1 MRSGDSGRGWW
12 RVATESVAFSVP
24 RVGVRRRVGY
34 WRITGALVLQV
45 VALSYALSG
54 LIQGIGWWF
63 ALVATASAVLVTG
76 AGLRS
81 LGIPRGVVPV
91 LLLVES
97 AAIMTVA
104 FGRGSGLLGIIPTPT
119 TVTNWMQYLQQ
130 AMLSIYQQGTPAE
143 ALPEFLFLVVGGG
156 CLLAL
161 ILDTF
166 AVAIRTPAFTAI
178 GIAAVLV
185 VPGAL
190 LGDGLDPLALAASAA
205 AYLWLLRCDVRSRR
219 PGTPRPGAALSV
231 GASAVTIA
239 VVLAGTAP
247 GFDQGGAT
255 SFTAGGISIGGT
267 VTPLVD
273 LGKDLRRPAAV
284 RALTYTTSAANGQ
297 YLKLASLDQFTG
309 SVWKHR
315 ERDTN
320 RLSDG
325 AKIGPVAGLSDTVK
339 TTKITTTV
347 AIDNM
352 TSRWLPAPAPV
363 QSVKGLNGTWSW
375 DPDDLTIGGIN
386 STTQGQKYT
395 ATSLLLQPTADQLKA
410 AGGFVP
416 VEVQRD
422 LFLPPNL
429 PSIIEDTA
437 LTATKDAITEYD
449 KAVALQDYFRDN
461 SFVYSTQTPLKQ
473 GYDGDGARVIAKFL
487 EVKSGY
493 CVHFASAMALMART
507 LGIPSRVAEGYLPGA
522 TSGGTATNPGEYTVT
537 SDDLHAWPELY
548 FAGVGWVPFEP
559 TVGRGT
565 VPDYTRPQ
573 TDPAAAPP
581 SSAATSSSAPRALV
595 PTDPANPAGSATFT
609 PTSGAQPLA
618 TGIGVALLVIG
629 VLLIPAVWRRMRRRR
644 RLRELTDEWGGASLV
659 WDELRDTVRDL
670 GWTAPPTETPR
681 VFAGRVATA
690 VAGTPAED
698 AVLRLLGELERDA
711 YGPPT
716 RRWAGGLS
724 DDLETVLSALEAQ
737 AGPVLRT
744 KALLIPVSLLPAG
757 WPSAVRPRGAA

>member
-1 MRSGDSGRGWW
+1 MRSAVSGRGWSP
-12 RVATESVAFSVP
+12 VATESLAVAVP
-24 RVGVRRRVGY
+24 RVTGRRRVAY
-34 WRITGALVLQV
+34 WRITGALVIQV

-54 LIQGIGWWF
+54 LIQGAGWWF
-63 ALVATASAVLVTG
+63 ALVATASGILVTG
-76 AGLRS
+76 AGLRA
-81 LGIPRGVVPV
+81 LGVHRGIVPV
-91 LLLVES
+91 LLLVE
-97 AAIMTVA
+97 AAVVMTLA
-104 FGRGSGLLGIIPTPT
+104 FGRGTGLLGLIPTPA
-119 TVTNWMQYLQQ
+119 TVRSWSDYGQQ
-130 AMLSIYQQGTPAE
+130 ALLSIYQQGTPAQ

-156 CLLAL
+156 CLLAV
-161 ILDTF
+161 ILDTL
-166 AVAIRTPAFTAI
+166 AVAIRTPAFTAV
-178 GIAAVLV
+178 GVAAVLV

-190 LGDGLDPLALAASAA
+190 LGDGLDPIALAASAA
-205 AYLWLLRCDVRSRR
+205 AYLWLLRCDIRTRR
-219 PGTPRPGAALSV
+219 QGTPRPVPALSV
-231 GASAVTIA
+231 GASAIVVA
-239 VVLAGTAP
+239 VLLAGTAP

-325 AKIGPVAGLSDTVK
+325 AKIGPVAGLSNTVK

-347 AIDNM
+347 TIDNM
-352 TSRWLPAPAPV
+352 TSRWLPTPAPV

-386 STTQGQKYT
+386 ATTQGQKYT
-395 ATSLLLQPTADQLKA
+395 ATSLVLQPTADQLKA

-416 VEVQRD
+416 VDVQRD

-429 PSIIEDTA
+429 PSIIQDTA
-437 LTATKDAITEYD
+437 LSATKDALTEYD

-473 GYDGDGARVIAKFL
+473 GYDGDGSRVIARFL

-522 TSGGTATNPGEYTVT
+522 TSGGTATNPGVYTVT

-573 TDPAAAPP
+573 TDTAAPAP
-581 SSAATSSSAPRALV
+581 SSTSTSGAAPRRLV
-595 PTDPANPAGSATFT
+595 PTDPANPAGSAA
-609 PTSGAQPLA
+609 PVATSGGQPLA
-618 TGIGVALLVIG
+618 TGVGVALLAVG
-629 VLLIPAVWRRMRRRR
+629 VLLTPAVWRRLRRRR
-644 RLRELTDEWGGASLV
+644 RLRELNDEWGGASLA

-681 VFAGRVATA
+681 AFAGRVGAA
-690 VAGTPAED
+690 VAGTPAEE
-698 AVLRLLGELERDA
+698 ALGRLLAAIERDA
-711 YGPPT
+711 YGPPV
-716 RRWAGGLS
+716 RRRAGGLA
-724 DDLETVLSALEAQ
+724 DDLEAVLGALEAQ
-737 AGPVLRT
+737 AGAALRA
-744 KALLIPVSLLPAG
+744 KALLVPVSLLPAG
-757 WPSAVRPRGAA
+757 WSPAARPRNAA

>member
-1 MRSGDSGRGWW
+1 
-12 RVATESVAFSVP
+12 VATEAIALAIP
-24 RVGVRRRVGY
+24 GAVRRRTGF

-54 LIQGIGWWF
+54 LIQGVGWWF
-63 ALVATASAVLVTG
+63 ALVATASALLVTG
-76 AGLRS
+76 AGLRTA
-81 LGIPRGVVPV
+81 GVPRGVVPF
-91 LLLVES
+91 LL
-97 AAIMTVA
+97 AAEGALIMTVG
-104 FGRGSGLLGIIPTPT
+104 FGRGTGLLGLIPTPA
-119 TVTNWMQYLQQ
+119 TVAAWSQYLQQ
-130 AMLSIYQQGTPAE
+130 AMLSIYQQGTPAD
-143 ALPEFLFLVVGGG
+143 ALPEFLFLVVAGG

-161 ILDTF
+161 ILDIL
-166 AVAIRTPAFTAI
+166 AVAVRAPAFTAV
-178 GIAAVLV
+178 GIAAVLI

-190 LGDGLDPLALAASAA
+190 LGDGLDPIALAATAA
-205 AYLWLLRCDVRSRR
+205 AYLWLLRCDIRTRR
-219 PGTPRPGAALSV
+219 PGTPRPAAALSV
-231 GASAVTIA
+231 GASAVAIA
-239 VVLAGTAP
+239 VILGGTAP

-315 ERDTN
+315 ERDTK

-325 AKIGPVAGLSDTVK
+325 VKIGPVAGLAQQVK
-339 TTKITTTV
+339 TTKITTSV

-352 TSRWLPAPAPV
+352 TSRWLPAPYPL
-363 QSVKGLNGTWSW
+363 QSVAGLSGTWSW

-395 ATSLLLQPTADQLKA
+395 ATSLILQPTADQLKA

-416 VEVQRD
+416 EDVQRD
-422 LFLPPNL
+422 LFLPPNM
-429 PSIIEDTA
+429 PSIIQQTA
-437 LTATKDAITEYD
+437 LTATADSITEYD

-461 SFVYSTQTPLKQ
+461 SFVYSTLTPLKQ
-473 GYDGDGARVIAKFL
+473 GYDGDGARVIARFL
-487 EVKSGY
+487 QTKSGY

-522 TSGGTATNPGEYTVT
+522 TSGGTASNPGEYTVT

-565 VPDYTRPQ
+565 VPDYTRQ
-573 TDPAAAPP
+573 QADPAAPAPQ
-581 SSAATSSSAPRALV
+581 STSTSGAAPRALV
-595 PTDPANPAGSATFT
+595 PTDPANPAGSAT
-609 PTSGAQPLA
+609 PTTASSAQPIM
-618 TGIGVALLVIG
+618 TGVGVALIAIA
-629 VLLIPAVWRRMRRRR
+629 VLLTPAVWRRMRRRQ

-681 VFAGRVATA
+681 VFAGRVAAA
-690 VAGTPAED
+690 VAGTPGEESIR
-698 AVLRLLGELERDA
+698 RLLAELERDA

-716 RRWAGGLS
+716 RRWAGGLA
-724 DDLETVLSALEAQ
+724 DDLQAVLAALEAQ
-737 AGPVLRT
+737 AGPMVRA
-744 KALLIPVSLLPAG
+744 KAWLLPVSLLPAG
-757 WPSAVRPRGAA
+757 WPSAASARRAA

>member
-1 MRSGDSGRGWW
+1 M
-12 RVATESVAFSVP
+12 ATESLAFAVP
-24 RVGVRRRVGY
+24 QLAGRRRSGY
-34 WRITGALVLQV
+34 WRITGALLLQV
-45 VALSYALSG
+45 LALSYALSG
-54 LIQGIGWWF
+54 LIQGFGWWL
-63 ALVATASAVLVTG
+63 ALVSAAGLVLVTG
-76 AGLRS
+76 AALRN
-81 LGIPRGVVPV
+81 LGVPRGVVPL

-97 AAIMTVA
+97 AAVMTA
-104 FGRGSGLLGIIPTPT
+104 TFGHGTGLLGLIPTPAT
-119 TVTNWMQYLQQ
+119 FVSWGQYLQQ

-156 CLLAL
+156 CLVAL
-161 ILDTF
+161 ILDTV
-166 AVAIRTPAFTAI
+166 AVALRAPAFTAL
-178 GIAAVLV
+178 GVGAVLV

-190 LGDGLDPLALAASAA
+190 LGDGLEPISLAASAA
-205 AYLWLLRCDVRSRR
+205 AYLWLLRCDVRTRR
-219 PGTPRPGAALSV
+219 PGTPRSGAALSV
-231 GASAVTIA
+231 GAAAVAIA
-239 VVLAGTAP
+239 VVLGGTAP
-247 GFDQGGAT
+247 GFEAGGAT

-320 RLSDG
+320 RLGDG
-325 AKIGPVAGLSDTVK
+325 VKIGPVAGLSKQVK
-339 TTKITTTV
+339 TAKITTTV
-347 AIDNM
+347 AIENM
-352 TSRWLPAPAPV
+352 TSRWLPTPAPV

-386 STTQGQKYT
+386 ATTQGQRYT
-395 ATSLLLQPTADQLKA
+395 TTSLILEPTADQLKA
-410 AGGFVP
+410 AGGLVP
-416 VEVQRD
+416 AGVLRD
-422 LFLPPNL
+422 LFLPSDMP
-429 PSIIEDTA
+429 PIIEQTA

-473 GYDGDGARVIAKFL
+473 GYDGDGARVIARFL
-487 EVKSGY
+487 QVKSGY

-522 TSGGTATNPGEYTVT
+522 NSGGTATNPGEYTVT

-565 VPDYTRPQ
+565 VPDYTRPL
-573 TDPAAAPP
+573 TGPAAPAP
-581 SSAATSSSAPRALV
+581 AAGATSGAAPRALT
-595 PTDPANPAGSATFT
+595 PTDPANLSGSAT
-609 PTSGAQPLA
+609 PNATSAAQPLA
-618 TGIGVALLVIG
+618 TGIGTAILIIAALLV
-629 VLLIPAVWRRMRRRR
+629 PAVWRRIRRRR
-644 RLRELTDEWGGASLV
+644 RLRELSDEWGGASLV

-681 VFAGRVATA
+681 VFAGRIAAA
-690 VAGTPAED
+690 VAGTPAEEG
-698 AVLRLLGELERDA
+698 VMRLLAELERDA
-711 YGPPT
+711 YGPPS
-716 RRWAGGLS
+716 RHWEGGLA
-724 DDLETVLSALEAQ
+724 DDLALVLSELGAQ
-737 AGPVLRT
+737 AGPALRL
-744 KALLIPVSLLPAG
+744 KAALLPVSLLPAG
-757 WPSAVRPRGAA
+757 WPSAARPRSAA

>member
-1 MRSGDSGRGWW
+1 M
-12 RVATESVAFSVP
+12 TESLAFAVP
-24 RVGVRRRVGY
+24 RVAARRRVGY
-34 WRITGALVLQV
+34 WRITGALMLQV
-45 VALSYALSG
+45 LALSYALVG
-54 LIQGIGWWF
+54 LIQGPGWWF
-63 ALVATASAVLVTG
+63 ALVGTAAAVLATG

-81 LGIPRGVVPV
+81 LGVPRGVVPV
-91 LLLVES
+91 LLVVES
-97 AAIMTVA
+97 AAIMTIA
-104 FGRGSGLLGIIPTPT
+104 FGRGTGLLGLIPTPA
-119 TVTNWMQYLQQ
+119 TVSAWSQSLQQ

-143 ALPEFLFLVVGGG
+143 PLPEFLFLVVGGG

-161 ILDTF
+161 MLDTL
-166 AVAIRTPAFTAI
+166 AVAVRTPAFTALAV
-178 GIAAVLV
+178 AAVLV

-190 LGDGLDPLALAASAA
+190 LGDGLDPFALAASAA
-205 AYLWLLRCDVRSRR
+205 AYLWLLRSDIRTRRSA
-219 PGTPRPGAALSV
+219 TPRPGAALSV
-231 GASAVTIA
+231 GASAVAIA

-284 RALTYTTSAANGQ
+284 RALTYTTTSANGQ

-315 ERDTN
+315 ERDTS

-325 AKIGPVAGLSDTVK
+325 ATIGPVAGLSDTVK

-363 QSVKGLNGTWSW
+363 RSVKGLSGTWSW

-386 STTQGQKYT
+386 ATTQGQRYT
-395 ATSLLLQPTADQLKA
+395 ATSLVLEPTADQLKA

-416 VEVQRD
+416 ADVQRD

-429 PSIIEDTA
+429 PTIIEQTA
-437 LTATKDAITEYD
+437 LTATKDALTEYD

-461 SFVYSTQTPLKQ
+461 GFVYSTQTPLKQ
-473 GYDGDGARVIAKFL
+473 GFDGDGSRVIARFL

-493 CVHFASAMALMART
+493 CVHYASAMALMART

-573 TDPAAAPP
+573 TDPAAPP
-581 SSAATSSSAPRALV
+581 PTSASTSGAAPRALV
-595 PTDPANPAGSATFT
+595 PTDPANPSGSASFT
-609 PTSGAQPLA
+609 PQSSAQPIA
-618 TGIGVALLVIG
+618 TGIGVGILVIAVLLV
-629 VLLIPAVWRRMRRRR
+629 PAAWRRMRRRR
-644 RLRELTDEWGGASLV
+644 RLRELTDEWGGATIV
-659 WDELRDTVRDL
+659 WEELRDTVRDL

-681 VFAGRVATA
+681 VFAGRVEAA
-690 VAGTPAED
+690 VAGTPGEE
-698 AVLRLLGELERDA
+698 AVRRLLAELERDA
-711 YGPPT
+711 YGPPA
-716 RRWAGGLS
+716 RRWAGGLA
-724 DDLETVLSALEAQ
+724 DDLTAVIAALEAQ
-737 AGPVLRT
+737 AGAGVRL
-744 KALLIPVSLLPAG
+744 KAALIPVSLLPAG
-757 WPSAVRPRGAA
+757 WPSAARPRSAA

>member
-1 MRSGDSGRGWW
+1 
-12 RVATESVAFSVP
+12 
-24 RVGVRRRVGY
+24 
-34 WRITGALVLQV
+34 
-45 VALSYALSG
+45 
-54 LIQGIGWWF
+54 
-63 ALVATASAVLVTG
+63 
-76 AGLRS
+76 
-81 LGIPRGVVPV
+81 
-91 LLLVES
+91 
-97 AAIMTVA
+97 
-104 FGRGSGLLGIIPTPT
+104 
-119 TVTNWMQYLQQ
+119 
-130 AMLSIYQQGTPAE
+130 MLSIYQQGTPAE

-161 ILDTF
+161 LLDTL
-166 AVAIRTPAFTAI
+166 AVAIRTPAFTALAV
-178 GIAAVLV
+178 AAVLV

-190 LGDGLDPLALAASAA
+190 LGDGLDPFALAASAA
-205 AYLWLLRCDVRSRR
+205 AYLWLLRSDIRTRRSA
-219 PGTPRPGAALSV
+219 TPRPGAALSV
-231 GASAVTIA
+231 GASAVVVA
-239 VVLAGTAP
+239 VLLAGTAP

-284 RALTYTTSAANGQ
+284 RALTYTTTAANGQ

-315 ERDTN
+315 ERDTK

-325 AKIGPVAGLSDTVK
+325 AKIGPVAGLSSEVK
-339 TTKITTTV
+339 TVKITTTV

-352 TSRWLPAPAPV
+352 TSRWLPTPAPV
-363 QSVKGLNGTWSW
+363 QSVKGLSGTWSW
-375 DPDDLTIGGIN
+375 DPDDLTIGGIG
-386 STTQGQKYT
+386 STTQGQRYT
-395 ATSLLLQPTADQLKA
+395 ATSLVLQPTADQLKA
-410 AGGFVP
+410 AGGVVP
-416 VEVQRD
+416 QEVQRD
-422 LFLPPNL
+422 LFLPPNM
-429 PSIIEDTA
+429 PAIIEQTA
-437 LTATKDAITEYD
+437 LAATKDALSEYD
-449 KAVALQDYFRDN
+449 RAVALQDYFRDN

-473 GYDGDGARVIAKFL
+473 GFDGDGTRVIARFL

-493 CVHFASAMALMART
+493 CVHYASAMALMART

-559 TVGRGT
+559 TVGRGS

-573 TDPAAAPP
+573 TDAAAPAP
-581 SSAATSSSAPRALV
+581 SSTSTSGAAPRALV
-595 PTDPANPAGSATFT
+595 PTDPANPAGSAT
-609 PTSGAQPLA
+609 PTAQSAAQPLA
-618 TGIGVALLVIG
+618 TGIGIGILAVAVLLV
-629 VLLIPAVWRRMRRRR
+629 PAVWRRMRRRR

-670 GWTAPPTETPR
+670 GWAAPPTETPR
-681 VFAGRVATA
+681 VFAGRIAAA

-698 AVLRLLGELERDA
+698 AVMRLLGELERDA

-724 DDLETVLSALEAQ
+724 DDLESVLAALGAQ
-737 AGPVLRT
+737 AGTALRI
-744 KALLIPVSLLPAG
+744 KAALLPVSLLPAG
-757 WPSAVRPRGAA
+757 WPSAARPRSAA

>member
-1 MRSGDSGRGWW
+1 M
-12 RVATESVAFSVP
+12 ATESLALAVP
-24 RVGVRRRVGY
+24 RVAARRRVGY
-34 WRITGALVLQV
+34 WRLTGAMTLQV
-45 VALSYALSG
+45 LAISYALVG
-54 LIQGIGWWF
+54 LIQGFGWWF
-63 ALVATASAVLVTG
+63 ALVGTATLVLVTG

-81 LGIPRGVVPV
+81 LGVPRGVVPV

-97 AAIMTVA
+97 AAIMTAA
-104 FGRGSGLLGIIPTPT
+104 FGRGTGLLGLIPTPA
-119 TVTNWMQYLQQ
+119 TVAGWGQYLQQ

-161 ILDTF
+161 MLDTL
-166 AVAIRTPAFTAI
+166 AVAIRTPAFTALAV
-178 GIAAVLV
+178 AAVLV

-190 LGDGLDPLALAASAA
+190 LGDGLDPFALAASAA
-205 AYLWLLRCDVRSRR
+205 AYLWLLRSDVRTRR
-219 PGTPRPGAALSV
+219 SATPRPGAALSV
-231 GASAVTIA
+231 GASAVA
-239 VVLAGTAP
+239 VAVILAGTAP
-247 GFDQGGAT
+247 GFEQGGAT

-284 RALTYTTSAANGQ
+284 RALTYTTNAANGQ

-320 RLSDG
+320 RLTDG
-325 AKIGPVAGLSDTVK
+325 ATIGPVAGLSDAVK
-339 TTKITTTV
+339 TTKISTTIE
-347 AIDNM
+347 IDQM

-386 STTQGQKYT
+386 STTQGQRYT
-395 ATSLLLQPTADQLKA
+395 ATSLVLQPTADQLKA
-410 AGGFVP
+410 AGGIVP
-416 VEVQRD
+416 QDVQRD
-422 LFLPPNL
+422 LFLPPRM
-429 PSIIEDTA
+429 PQIIQQTA
-437 LTATKDAITEYD
+437 LEATKDALTEYD

-461 SFVYSTQTPLKQ
+461 GFVYSTQTPLKQ
-473 GYDGDGARVIAKFL
+473 GFDGDGARVIARFL

-493 CVHFASAMALMART
+493 CVHYASAMALMART

-522 TSGGTATNPGEYTVT
+522 TSGGTASNPGQYTVT

-559 TVGRGT
+559 TVGRGS

-573 TDPAAAPP
+573 TDAAAPAP
-581 SSAATSSSAPRALV
+581 TSTSTSGAAPKALV
-595 PTDPANPAGSATFT
+595 PTDPANQTGSATFT
-609 PTSGAQPLA
+609 AQSTAQPLA
-618 TGIGVALLVIG
+618 TGIGVSLLVIAALLV
-629 VLLIPAVWRRMRRRR
+629 PAVWRRLRRRR
-644 RLRELTDEWGGASLV
+644 RLHELNDEWGGATLV

-670 GWTAPPTETPR
+670 GWSAPPTETPR
-681 VFAGRVATA
+681 VFAGRIAVA
-690 VAGTPAED
+690 VAGTPGED
-698 AVLRLLGELERDA
+698 AVKRLLAELERDA

-716 RRWAGGLS
+716 RRWAGGLA
-724 DDLETVLSALEAQ
+724 DDLTAVVAALEAQ
-737 AGPVLRT
+737 AGAALRI
-744 KALLIPVSLLPAG
+744 KALLLPVSLLPAG
-757 WPSAVRPRGAA
+757 WPSAARPRSAA

>member
-1 MRSGDSGRGWW
+1 MATDSL
-12 RVATESVAFSVP
+12 ALAVP
-24 RVGVRRRVGY
+24 RVAVRRRIGY
-34 WRITGALVLQV
+34 WRITGALMLQV
-45 VALSYALSG
+45 LAVSYALIG
-54 LIQGIGWWF
+54 LIQGAGWWF
-63 ALVATASAVLVTG
+63 GLVGTAAFVLATG

-81 LGIPRGVVPV
+81 VGVPRGVVPV
-91 LLLVES
+91 ILLVES
-97 AAIMTVA
+97 AAIMTAA
-104 FGRGSGLLGIIPTPT
+104 FGRGSGLLGLIPTPT
-119 TVTNWMQYLQQ
+119 TVSNWSQYLQQ

-161 ILDTF
+161 LLDTL
-166 AVAIRTPAFTAI
+166 AVAIRTPAFTALVV
-178 GIAAVLV
+178 GAVLV

-190 LGDGLDPLALAASAA
+190 LGDGLDPFALAASAA
-205 AYLWLLRCDVRSRR
+205 AYLWLLRCDVRTRR
-219 PGTPRPGAALSV
+219 SATSRPGAALSV
-231 GASAVTIA
+231 GASAVA
-239 VVLAGTAP
+239 VAIVLAGTAP

-284 RALTYTTSAANGQ
+284 RALTYTTTAANGQ

-320 RLSDG
+320 RLADG
-325 AKIGPVAGLSDTVK
+325 AKIGPIAGLSTEVK
-339 TTKITTTV
+339 TTKITTTI

-363 QSVKGLNGTWSW
+363 QSVKGLSGTWSW

-386 STTQGQKYT
+386 STTQNQKYT
-395 ATSLLLQPTADQLKA
+395 ATSVMLQPTAVQLKA
-410 AGGFVP
+410 AGGLVP
-416 VEVQRD
+416 EDVQHD
-422 LFLPPNL
+422 LFLPPNT
-429 PSIIEDTA
+429 PAIIEQTA
-437 LTATKDAITEYD
+437 LKATGDALTEYD

-473 GYDGDGARVIAKFL
+473 GFDGDGTRVIAKFL

-573 TDPAAAPP
+573 TDAAAPAP
-581 SSAATSSSAPRALV
+581 TSTSTSGAAPRALV
-595 PTDPANPAGSATFT
+595 PTDPANLSGSAAFT
-609 PTSGAQPLA
+609 GQSSAQPIA
-618 TGIGVALLVIG
+618 TGIGVGILVLAVLLV
-629 VLLIPAVWRRMRRRR
+629 PAVWRRMRRRR

-670 GWTAPPTETPR
+670 GWMAPATETPR
-681 VFAGRVATA
+681 VFAGRVAAA
-690 VAGTPAED
+690 VAGTPGEE
-698 AVLRLLGELERDA
+698 AVMRLLGELERDA

-716 RRWAGGLS
+716 RRWAGGLA
-724 DDLETVLSALEAQ
+724 DDLGAVLSALEAQ
-737 AGPVLRT
+737 AGPALRL
-744 KALLIPVSLLPAG
+744 KAALIPVSLLPAG
-757 WPSAVRPRGAA
+757 WPSAARPRSAA

>member
-1 MRSGDSGRGWW
+1 
-12 RVATESVAFSVP
+12 
-24 RVGVRRRVGY
+24 
-34 WRITGALVLQV
+34 
-45 VALSYALSG
+45 
-54 LIQGIGWWF
+54 
-63 ALVATASAVLVTG
+63 
-76 AGLRS
+76 
-81 LGIPRGVVPV
+81 
-91 LLLVES
+91 
-97 AAIMTVA
+97 
-104 FGRGSGLLGIIPTPT
+104 
-119 TVTNWMQYLQQ
+119 
-130 AMLSIYQQGTPAE
+130 MLSIYQQGTPAE

-161 ILDTF
+161 LLDTL
-166 AVAIRTPAFTAI
+166 AVAIRTPAFTALAV
-178 GIAAVLV
+178 AAVLV

-190 LGDGLDPLALAASAA
+190 LGDGLDPFALAASAA
-205 AYLWLLRCDVRSRR
+205 AYLWLLRSDIRTRRSA
-219 PGTPRPGAALSV
+219 TPRPGAALSV
-231 GASAVTIA
+231 GASAVVVA
-239 VVLAGTAP
+239 VLLAGTAP

-284 RALTYTTSAANGQ
+284 RALTYTTTAANGQ

-315 ERDTN
+315 ERDTK

-325 AKIGPVAGLSDTVK
+325 AKIGPVAGLSSEVK
-339 TTKITTTV
+339 TVKITTTV

-352 TSRWLPAPAPV
+352 TSRWLPTPAPV
-363 QSVKGLNGTWSW
+363 QSVKGLSGTWSW
-375 DPDDLTIGGIN
+375 DPDDLTIGGIG
-386 STTQGQKYT
+386 STTQGQRYT
-395 ATSLLLQPTADQLKA
+395 ATSLVLQPTADQLKA
-410 AGGFVP
+410 AGGVVP
-416 VEVQRD
+416 QEVQRD
-422 LFLPPNL
+422 LFLPPNM
-429 PSIIEDTA
+429 PAIIEQTA
-437 LTATKDAITEYD
+437 LAATKDALSEYD
-449 KAVALQDYFRDN
+449 RAVALQDYFRDN

-473 GYDGDGARVIAKFL
+473 GFDGDGTRVIARFL

-493 CVHFASAMALMART
+493 CVHYASAMALMART

-559 TVGRGT
+559 TVGRGS

-573 TDPAAAPP
+573 TDAAAPAP
-581 SSAATSSSAPRALV
+581 SSTSTSGAAPRALV
-595 PTDPANPAGSATFT
+595 PTDPANPAGSAT
-609 PTSGAQPLA
+609 PTAQSAAQPLA
-618 TGIGVALLVIG
+618 TGIGVGILAVAVLLV
-629 VLLIPAVWRRMRRRR
+629 PAVWRRMRRRR

-670 GWTAPPTETPR
+670 GWAAPPTETPR
-681 VFAGRVATA
+681 VFAGRIAAA

-698 AVLRLLGELERDA
+698 AVMRLLGELERDA

-724 DDLETVLSALEAQ
+724 DDLESVLAALGAQ
-737 AGPVLRT
+737 AGTALRI
-744 KALLIPVSLLPAG
+744 KAALLPVSLLPAG
-757 WPSAVRPRGAA
+757 WPSAARPRSAA

>member
-1 MRSGDSGRGWW
+1 M
-12 RVATESVAFSVP
+12 ATESLALAVP
-24 RVGVRRRVGY
+24 RVASRRRIGY
-34 WRITGALVLQV
+34 WRITGALMLQV
-45 VALSYALSG
+45 LALSYALVG
-54 LIQGIGWWF
+54 LIQGLGWWF
-63 ALVATASAVLVTG
+63 ALVGTAALVLATG
-76 AGLRS
+76 AALRS
-81 LGIPRGVVPV
+81 VGVPRGVVPV
-91 LLLVES
+91 LLAAES
-97 AAIMTVA
+97 AALMTLA
-104 FGRGSGLLGIIPTPT
+104 FGRGSGLLGIIPTPAT
-119 TVTNWMQYLQQ
+119 IASWGQYLQQ

-143 ALPEFLFLVVGGG
+143 ALPEFLFLVVAGG

-161 ILDTF
+161 MLDVI
-166 AVAIRTPAFTAI
+166 AVAIRTPAFTALAV
-178 GIAAVLV
+178 GAVLV

-190 LGDGLDPLALAASAA
+190 LGDGLDPFALAASAA
-205 AYLWLLRCDVRSRR
+205 AYLWLLRSDVRTRR
-219 PGTPRPGAALSV
+219 SATPRPGAALSV
-231 GASAVTIA
+231 GASAIAVA

-247 GFDQGGAT
+247 GFDTGGAT

-284 RALTYTTSAANGQ
+284 RALTYTTTAASGQ

-325 AKIGPVAGLSDTVK
+325 AAIGPVAGLSDEVK
-339 TTKITTTV
+339 RTKIMTTV
-347 AIDNM
+347 SIDNM

-386 STTQGQKYT
+386 STTQGQRYT
-395 ATSLLLQPTADQLKA
+395 ATSLMLQPTADQLKA

-416 VEVQRD
+416 QDVQRD
-422 LFLPPNL
+422 LFLPPNM
-429 PSIIEDTA
+429 PTIIEETA
-437 LTATKDAITEYD
+437 LEATKDALTEYD
-449 KAVALQDYFRDN
+449 RAVALQDYFRDN
-461 SFVYSTQTPLKQ
+461 GFIYSTQTPLKQ
-473 GYDGDGARVIAKFL
+473 GFDGDGARVIARFL

-493 CVHFASAMALMART
+493 CVHYASAMALMART

-548 FAGVGWVPFEP
+548 FAGVGWVAFEP

-573 TDPAAAPP
+573 TGPAAPAP
-581 SSAATSSSAPRALV
+581 TSTSTSGAAPRALV
-595 PTDPANPAGSATFT
+595 PTDPANPSGSATFT
-609 PTSGAQPLA
+609 AQSSAQPIA
-618 TGIGVALLVIG
+618 TGIGVGLLVVA
-629 VLLIPAVWRRMRRRR
+629 VLLIPAVWRRLRRRR
-644 RLRELTDEWGGASLV
+644 RLRELTDEWGGARLV

-670 GWTAPPTETPR
+670 GWNAPPTETPR
-681 VFAGRVATA
+681 VFAGRIAAA
-690 VAGTPAED
+690 VAGTPGED
-698 AVLRLLGELERDA
+698 AVMRLLAELERDA

-716 RRWAGGLS
+716 RRWAGGLA
-724 DDLETVLSALEAQ
+724 DDLTAVLAALGAQ
-737 AGPVLRT
+737 AGPALRM
-744 KALLIPVSLLPAG
+744 KAALLPVSLLPAG
-757 WPSAVRPRGAA
+757 WPTPARPRSAS